1 MTLAPDTVDSLAA
14 ELKAS
19 DSATA
24 VLQRRCATGAITAAV
39 DRAVSLVPS
48 PAQRRALA
56 VTSREEV
63 SYRRV
68 RLMCGSVVLSTAE
81 NWYVP
86 ARLTAAMRSALAG
99 DAAFGAVIRPL
110 RPRRTTRSV
119 ARLGD
124 DPVLRVE
131 AVVIG
136 ADRRPLAYVIETY
149 AAAVLR

>member
-1 MTLAPDTVDSLAA
+1 MLAPDAVDRFAA
-14 ELKAS
+14 ELQAS

-24 VLQRRCATGAITAAV
+24 VLQRRCAGDTITAAV
-39 DRAVSLVPS
+39 DRSVSFKPS
-48 PAQRRALA
+48 PAQRKALA
-56 VTSREEV
+56 VASSEPV

-68 RLMCGSVVLSTAE
+68 RLMCGAVVMSTAE

-86 ARLTAAMRSALAG
+86 ARLTTAMQSALAG
-99 DAAFGAVIRPL
+99 DAPFGAVIRPL
-110 RPRRTTRSV
+110 GPTRTTV
-119 ARLGD
+119 AVLRLGS

-149 AAAVLR
+149 AAAAVR